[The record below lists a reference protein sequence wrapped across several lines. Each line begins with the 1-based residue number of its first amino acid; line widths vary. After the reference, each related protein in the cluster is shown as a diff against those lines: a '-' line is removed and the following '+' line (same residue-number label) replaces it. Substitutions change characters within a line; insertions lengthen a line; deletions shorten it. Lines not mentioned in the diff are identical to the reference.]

1 MKKYS
6 LLMFLL
12 CFTQGI
18 MCVAAPSDNESLR
31 VATYNVRREGKEKKD
46 IKSSWAQR
54 KIAVFELIA
63 DIAPDVIGFQEVVR
77 SQFDDLIAAM
87 GGGYGSFGESRSS
100 KKRGLM
106 QHIAMKYATN
116 EYCPIFYNKKRL
128 TCLSSGTFGVN
139 PRNRLLR
146 AWLPR
151 ICTWGL
157 FEDRHTGEKLYIFN
171 VHLDNNKNAHRLR
184 AKQIKKIITYIA
196 ENTHGLPVILLGDL
210 NTALDGK
217 VQKELMRGGFIA
229 ARNNAE
235 IIIGPM
241 ETRTGWYNS
250 KLKIIDHI
258 LYKSSMA
265 RVARY
270 EVVLSQEG
278 IFPSDHRPVY
288 TDIVVS

>member
-6 LLMFLL
+6 LLMFLV

-18 MCVAAPSDNESLR
+18 LCVAIPSDNETLR
-31 VATYNVRREGKEKKD
+31 VATYNIRREGKERD
-46 IKSSWAQR
+46 IKNSWTQR
-54 KIAVFELIA
+54 KSVVFELIA
-63 DIAPDVIGFQEVVR
+63 DITPDVIGFQEVGR
-77 SQFDDLIAAM
+77 SQFDALIAAM
-87 GGGYGSFGESRSS
+87 GGGYGSFGESRNS
-100 KKRGLM
+100 KKQGVM
-106 QHIAMKYATN
+106 QRIAMKYASN
-116 EYCPIFYNKKRL
+116 DHCPIFYNKKRL
-128 TCLSSGTFGVN
+128 KCLSSGTFGIN
-139 PRNRLLR
+139 PRNHLLR

-171 VHLDNNKNAHRLR
+171 THLDNNKKAHRMR

-210 NTALDGK
+210 NTQLEGK
-217 VQKELMRGGFIA
+217 VHKELMRGGFIA

-235 IIIGPM
+235 IIAGPM
-241 ETRTGWYNS
+241 ETRTGWKNS

-258 LYKSSMA
+258 LYKSFMA

-270 EVVLSQEG
+270 EVVVSPEG
-278 IFPSDHRPVY
+278 SFPSDHRPVY
-288 TDIVVS
+288 TDIVIS